1 MKVEDLR
8 DRLRY
13 FYEHKN
19 QIGISVYCVEKDSY
33 AVKKLDIADQASPGL
48 MELFFSG
55 IDRYVFE
62 DDDLSVIPL
71 SGADERKNAIFE
83 YDIKVPEKL
92 KSLEVVTKKDN
103 LERFDFNKDN
113 LNDVFALL
121 IEIGNENRQ
130 LVLYK
135 TMAPVNIFSRKQFF
149 LRMKKAR
156 NRFEKIDEE
165 FIRVSPNFQLMR
177 IGEDLLVFELQ
188 AIEKHFGVHEVI
200 KKEAAQGVQ
209 AIEDAG
215 YLGNPEV
222 LHELIGDVKFSR
234 KLTRVAKSSPVL
246 EKGLSSEDLIAFCKN
261 FPVLAGRIRFNENE
275 DKILLDTKKSKDL
288 FIHLL
293 MDDYLTS
300 ELTRFYYKS
309 VAKDGIQG

>member
-1 MKVEDLR
+1 MKIEDLR
-8 DRLRY
+8 DRLKY

-19 QIGISVYCVEKDSY
+19 QIGISVYCVEKGSY

-48 MELFFSG
+48 MELFFDS
-55 IDRYVFE
+55 IESYVFE
-62 DDDLSVIPL
+62 DDDLSLMPL
-71 SGADERKNAIFE
+71 SAADERKNAIFE

-92 KSLEVVTKKDN
+92 SSLEMVTKTDR
-103 LERFDFNKDN
+103 LEKFDFNRDD

-121 IEIGNENRQ
+121 VEIGNEKSQ

-135 TMAPVNIFSRKQFF
+135 TMAPVNIFGRKQFF
-149 LRMKKAR
+149 LKMIKAR
-156 NRFEKIDEE
+156 NRFEKINEE

-177 IGEDLLVFELQ
+177 IGDDLLVFDLQ

-200 KKEAAQGVQ
+200 QKEAAQGVQ

-215 YLGNPEV
+215 YLGNPEA
-222 LHELIGDVKFSR
+222 LHELIGDIKFSR
-234 KLTRVAKSSPVL
+234 KLTRIAKSSPVL
-246 EKGLSSEDLIAFCKN
+246 EKGLSPEDLVAFCKN
-261 FPVLAGRIRFNENE
+261 FPVLSGKIRFNENQ
-275 DKILLDTKKSKDL
+275 DKILLDTQKSKDL

-300 ELTRFYYKS
+300 ELTRFHYRS
-309 VAKDGIQG
+309 LAKDELQE

>member
-1 MKVEDLR
+1 MKIEDLR

-48 MELFFSG
+48 MELFFSS

-62 DDDLSVIPL
+62 EDNLSVIPL

-92 KSLEVVTKKDN
+92 KSLEVVTKRDG

-130 LVLYK
+130 LVLL
-135 TMAPVNIFSRKQFF
+135 KQWP
-149 LRMKKAR
+149 L
-156 NRFEKIDEE
+156 
-165 FIRVSPNFQLMR
+165 
-177 IGEDLLVFELQ
+177 
-188 AIEKHFGVHEVI
+188 
-200 KKEAAQGVQ
+200 
-209 AIEDAG
+209 
-215 YLGNPEV
+215 
-222 LHELIGDVKFSR
+222 
-234 KLTRVAKSSPVL
+234 
-246 EKGLSSEDLIAFCKN
+246 
-261 FPVLAGRIRFNENE
+261 
-275 DKILLDTKKSKDL
+275 
-288 FIHLL
+288 
-293 MDDYLTS
+293 
-300 ELTRFYYKS
+300 
-309 VAKDGIQG
+309 